1 MCDGNLAALAKYE
14 AKMEEVEKSYHEMR
28 TEIDD
33 KIDEIERL
41 IEEIKNT
48 YDSYG
53 FEFERNI
60 IEELI

>member
-14 AKMEEVEKSYHEMR
+14 AKIEENEKSYHEMR
-28 TEIDD
+28 AEIDD
-33 KIDEIERL
+33 KINEIESL

-48 YDSYG
+48 YESYG
-53 FEFERNI
+53 FEFERNV